1 MAEDT
6 QRFSDGTAYE
16 QFMGR
21 WTRAIGTIFLD
32 WLAPPTDARW
42 LDIGCGTGVFT
53 DLIVS
58 TCSPATVVAIDPSE
72 PQIEIARKKAIA
84 QRVDFRVADSQKLPF
99 SDNTFDIVV
108 SALVINFISNRPQAL
123 TEMCRVCRPPWCNRR
138 LCLGFRGAAW
148 AG

>member
-32 WLAPPTDARW
+32 WLTPPADARW

-84 QRVDFRVADSQKLPF
+84 QRVD
-99 SDNTFDIVV
+99 
-108 SALVINFISNRPQAL
+108 SALR
-123 TEMCRVCRPPWCNRR
+123 TCRNYRSQIKPSTSLFP
-138 LCLGFRGAAW
+138 LL
-148 AG
+148 

>member
-32 WLAPPTDARW
+32 WLTPPADARW

-84 QRVDFRVADSQKLPF
+84 QRVDFRVEDSQKLPF
-99 SDNTFDIVV
+99 SDHTFDIVDLQSSRDSSRDRSV
-108 SALVINFISNRPQAL
+108 GATNRNCAQESNRA
-123 TEMCRVCRPPWCNRR
+123 TS
-138 LCLGFRGAAW
+138 GFSG
-148 AG
+148 

>member
-32 WLAPPTDARW
+32 WLTPPADARW

-72 PQIEIARKKAIA
+72 PQIFPEEFRAVIAA
-84 QRVDFRVADSQKLPF
+84 
-99 SDNTFDIVV
+99 NH
-108 SALVINFISNRPQAL
+108 
-123 TEMCRVCRPPWCNRR
+123 RR
-138 LCLGFRGAAW
+138 FPSGLLW
-148 AG
+148 L

>member
-6 QRFSDGTAYE
+6 QRSFSDGTAYE

-21 WTRAIGTIFLD
+21 WTCAIGTIFLD

-58 TCSPATVVAIDPSE
+58 TCSPATVVAIDPSGATN
-72 PQIEIARKKAIA
+72 PNCA
-84 QRVDFRVADSQKLPF
+84 QE
-99 SDNTFDIVV
+99 
-108 SALVINFISNRPQAL
+108 SNRATGGFPRCGRAGITVL
-123 TEMCRVCRPPWCNRR
+123 RSSFRR
-138 LCLGFRGAAW
+138 RCFRSCD
-148 AG
+148 

>member
-6 QRFSDGTAYE
+6 QRVFSDGTAYE
-16 QFMGR
+16 QGGGR
-21 WTRAIGTIFLD
+21 WSGAIGPIFLD

-72 PQIEIARKKAIA
+72 PQIQIARKKAIA
-84 QRVDFRVADSQKLPF
+84 QHVDFRVADARELPF
-99 SDNTFDIVV
+99 SNHV
-108 SALVINFISNRPQAL
+108 SAVFFPSFVINFFWDRPEA
-123 TEMCRVCRPPWCNRR
+123 RGKGSGFCRPRV
-138 LCLGFRGAAW
+138 
-148 AG
+148 